1 VHSCAHAA
9 TGMTPGISALA
20 RLKDFGFWLGSGP
33 VDAVTA
39 LSGLADS
46 VVSLLRADSASGRLC
61 PSFRPSSHP
70 LTRIIRSSDSEI
82 GIHIRRGLVATCRAS
97 AALVRSQGS
106 SSAAHACSSERHF
119 KWCIAS
125 APSWSLTLTAAAVT
139 RRSVQDCWQLSGS
152 SGQSKYAGASAHL
165 SGCARA
171 SFLHALPDRSKSTL
185 ALDSDRRV
193 ESTGWP
199 AASRFYVLDICMRMT
214 LSTRAGAFKFAPSG
228 S

>member
-9 TGMTPGISALA
+9 TGMTTGISALA
-20 RLKDFGFWLGSGP
+20 LLKDFGFWLGSGP

-46 VVSLLRADSASGRLC
+46 VVSLLRADSASDRLC

-70 LTRIIRSSDSEI
+70 LTRTIRSSDWLTFGEA
-82 GIHIRRGLVATCRAS
+82 LWQPAEQVL
-97 AALVRSQGS
+97 ALVRSQGS

-185 ALDSDRRV
+185 ASDSDRRV